1 MVNLGSLAEASHAFT
16 TKDGKGRLLLRD
28 IEFHEGDQYISIRQD
43 KANNKF
49 APYKPMVDPEA
60 KLKDHQDLAVPVLT
74 NHRAASK
81 MFRLAVISK
90 AENPFKHKE
99 LMVNGG
105 TLVGVVDFAL
115 NSWDQSAHIGV
126 LIHHPFTP
134 QQYAKEALFA
144 VLDYAFLGDLKLAWN
159 GVLGRLGLEKVV
171 LEGEKA
177 DLGISPSSY
186 MRTTINIIPIL
197 RAEFSFSLDIKLIP
211 LTREALFKQATAA
224 SLLDAL
230 FY

>member
-1 MVNLGSLAEASHAFT
+1 MGDLAEASHAFT
-16 TKDGKGRLLLRD
+16 TNDGKGRLLLRD
-28 IEFHEGDQYISIRQD
+28 IEFHEGDQYISIRHD

-49 APYKPMVDPEA
+49 APYKPMADPEA
-60 KLKDHQDLAVPVLT
+60 KLKDLAMPVLT

-126 LIHHPFTP
+126 LIHHLFTP
-134 QQYAKEALFA
+134 QHYAKEALFA
-144 VLDYAFLGDLKLAWN
+144 VLDYAFLGDPKLTWN
-159 GVLGRLGLEKVV
+159 GVLGKLGLEKVV

-177 DLGISPSSY
+177 DLGFKNLLQSLHIEHCGKPTNYSS
-186 MRTTINIIPIL
+186 MIHTITK
-197 RAEFSFSLDIKLIP
+197 RD
-211 LTREALFKQATAA
+211 
-224 SLLDAL
+224 
-230 FY
+230 